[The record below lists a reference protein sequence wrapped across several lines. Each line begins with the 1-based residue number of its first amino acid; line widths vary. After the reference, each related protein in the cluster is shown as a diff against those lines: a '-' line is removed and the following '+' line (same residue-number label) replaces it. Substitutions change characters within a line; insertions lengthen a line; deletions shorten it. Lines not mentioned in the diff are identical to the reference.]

1 MTTAWLVLAVGDERQ
16 HGGNDGYDDNPRTH
30 YSWDSTVPNHGKLA
44 VGDVIALWD
53 KKELIGV
60 SVIHAIDTA
69 VEQKTVYFCPAC
81 KKADFKR
88 RTRLT
93 PACRCNKCGALF
105 DDPGSKVR
113 TVTTYRSRHGRTWIE
128 GRGLLTGRQLRALCD
143 SPDSQLSMRPARWE
157 KLRDALLATEGAD
170 QVATLAGRE
179 RLPIPGGH
187 RTVKT
192 RARIG
197 QPQFRERLLREQGE
211 MCAVT
216 GPAPACVL
224 EAAHLYSYAD
234 SGEHHDFGGLLLRRD
249 IHRLF
254 DLGHLAIDPATGL
267 LDADSSLDAY
277 PDYARLHGQKPAY
290 ELQEGHRV
298 WLAEH
303 WHNHRA
309 TGLPSPRAAAD
320 VEGATA

>member
-1 MTTAWLVLAVGDERQ
+1 MTTVWLVLAVGDERQ

-60 SVIHAIDTA
+60 SVIHGIDTA
-69 VEQKTVYFCPAC
+69 IEQKTVYFCPEC

-105 DDPGSKVR
+105 DEPGSKVK
-113 TVTTYRSRHGRTWIE
+113 TVTTYRSRHGRTWID

-170 QVATLAGRE
+170 QVGTLARRE

-254 DLGHLAIDPATGL
+254 DLGHLAIDPSTGL

-277 PDYARLHGQKPAY
+277 LDYARLHGQKPAY
-290 ELQEGHRV
+290 ELQEGHRA

-303 WHNHRA
+303 WHNHRSIS
-309 TGLPSPRAAAD
+309 LPAPRAATA
-320 VEGATA
+320 EGATA